1 MKREPNVVYHSIA
14 ETHLS
19 NILISVVDD
28 NPSVCE
34 ATQRLLRS
42 LGFTVEAFSSAAE
55 FLRSPRLE
63 DTSCLIL
70 DVHMP
75 GITGF
80 QLQSLLIAGGH
91 SIPTIFISSTG
102 DDVRRTLA
110 MRAGAVEFLPK
121 PFNDEA
127 LLQAIRLAL
136 NSSER
141 REGA

>member
-1 MKREPNVVYHSIA
+1 MKREPDVVYQSIA

-28 NPSVCE
+28 NPSDYE

-42 LGFTVEAFSSAAE
+42 LGFTVEPFSSAAE

-102 DDVRRTLA
+102 MTSA
-110 MRAGAVEFLPK
+110 
-121 PFNDEA
+121 A
-127 LLQAIRLAL
+127 LWRCARGRS
-136 NSSER
+136 NSCLSHSTTKR
-141 REGA
+141 CSRQFA